1 MTSVKAAATQSQEVK
16 SSFSNVTH
24 VAVWEVIGYYYLK
37 TRQTLQSKILAR
49 STPLVGPNLKGTN
62 FYYGD
67 FNARYFFVNV
77 YRFIQAIFSQ
87 LQYFPR
93 FISGLFESPLIHSA
107 PLLSIFILRLYFK
120 ENFEHISMFIFLQ
133 IVTTPVE
140 SQFLSHENFYVAWWS
155 QRQ

>member
-1 MTSVKAAATQSQEVK
+1 MEIRGFRREASVEITQNAVSK
-16 SSFSNVTH
+16 L

-93 FISGLFESPLIHSA
+93 FISGFFASLFWST
-107 PLLSIFILRLYFK
+107 LLHFNLFSIFGYILKKISSTFQCSFFSKLLPLQSSP
-120 ENFEHISMFIFLQ
+120 NF
-133 IVTTPVE
+133 
-140 SQFLSHENFYVAWWS
+140 
-155 QRQ
+155 